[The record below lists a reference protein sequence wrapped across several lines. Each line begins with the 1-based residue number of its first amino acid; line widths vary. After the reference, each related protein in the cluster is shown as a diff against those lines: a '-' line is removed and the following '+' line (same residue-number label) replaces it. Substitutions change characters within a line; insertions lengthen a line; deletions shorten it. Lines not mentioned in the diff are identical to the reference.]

1 MPVLFWIAV
10 GTIVA
15 SLVPF
20 VAISMLLSLHL
31 YLFIAKRA
39 TIDLILEN
47 RKKNKIYP
55 QNTTESLPEKS
66 SIEYKDKP
74 IPQ

>member
-1 MPVLFWIAV
+1 LFWIAV
-10 GTIVA
+10 GTIVT

-20 VAISMLLSLHL
+20 FAISMLLCLHL

-55 QNTTESLPEKS
+55 HNSTKCLPQKGS
-66 SIEYKDKP
+66 VKYKDKP